1 MKTITLQELLEAG
14 CHFGHKSE
22 RWHPRAAEFIY
33 TKKDGIH
40 IIDLA
45 KTKHGIEKAMAYVY
59 ETALSGNTVLFVGT
73 KRQAHDIV
81 KEEASRVGAPYFV
94 SRWVGGF
101 LTNWD
106 GIKKN
111 IDQTNLMAKQELEG
125 SWKIYPKHE
134 QLKLAHH
141 LRKLTN
147 VYEGVLHLPKPPQ
160 AVFIIDV
167 KKEYSAVREALRTS
181 SYILGIVDT
190 NTNPIDVDIA
200 IPANDDAVGSITYI
214 VKALADA
221 YMEGREAYQ
230 KNLSN
235 AKISQEAKKNVK
247 ETVTL
252 ETKEIKEKGDN
263 TSTKEVKNAK
273 KKSSVTK

>member
-22 RWHPRAAEFIY
+22 RWHPRAQEFIY

-45 KTKHGIEKAMAYVY
+45 KTKKALEAAMDYVY
-59 ETALSGNTVLFVGT
+59 KVASTGNTVLFVGT

-81 KEEASRVGAPYFV
+81 KAEASRAGAPYFV

-111 IDQTNLMAKQELEG
+111 IDKTNSMAKQELEG
-125 SWKIYPKHE
+125 AWKIYPKHE

-141 LRKLTN
+141 LRKLTME
-147 VYEGVLHLPKPPQ
+147 YEGVLSLPKPPQ
-160 AVFIIDV
+160 AVFIVDV
-167 KKEYSAVREALRTS
+167 KKEYSAVREAMRTNLS
-181 SYILGIVDT
+181 ILGIVDT

-221 YMEGREAYQ
+221 YLEGRETYQ
-230 KNLSN
+230 KELANAKPSN
-235 AKISQEAKKNVK
+235 AESTDKKK
-247 ETVTL
+247 ATVT
-252 ETKEIKEKGDN
+252 K
-263 TSTKEVKNAK
+263 
-273 KKSSVTK
+273 

>member
-22 RWHPRAAEFIY
+22 RWHPRAQEFIY

-45 KTKHGIEKAMAYVY
+45 KTKQGIEKAMSYVY

-81 KEEASRVGAPYFV
+81 KEEATRVGAPYFV

-111 IDQTNLMAKQELEG
+111 IDKTNLMAKQEVEG
-125 SWKIYPKHE
+125 AWKIYPKHE

-141 LRKLTN
+141 LRKLTI

-160 AVFIIDV
+160 AVCIIDV
-167 KKEYSAVREALRTS
+167 KKEYSAVREALRTN

-190 NTNPIDVDIA
+190 NTNPIDVYIA

-230 KNLSN
+230 KNLAT
-235 AKISQEAKKNVK
+235 AKSSLEAKKN
-247 ETVTL
+247 
-252 ETKEIKEKGDN
+252 IKEPAVVE
-263 TSTKEVKNAK
+263 SKEVKEKIEHVTEKAVKSTK
-273 KKSSVTK
+273 KKTSVTK